1 MSVQVWCLSF
11 RQPYAGLVLDG
22 VKTVESRWRP
32 LLATLHNKTLAIHI
46 ARRDWEGQ
54 EWRAMLG
61 GPLGL
66 DPGQIDALLE
76 SGERFGRGVLAG
88 LVDVGET
95 WQCPTQLQ
103 AEELHE
109 LERAAVLTGLQEKHL
124 TYLANPR
131 WLKEPISM
139 TGGRD
144 LWTTE
149 IDVELLP
156 DETKPGLLSF

>member
-11 RQPYAGLVLDG
+11 RQPYAGLVLNG

-32 LLATLHNKTLAIHI
+32 LLAPLHNKTLAIHI

-66 DPGQIDALLE
+66 DPGQIEALLE

-88 LVDVGET
+88 RCSGPVSDSVRTSHRAPVTPVIHQDALRHSHTYDAVTLRCAIDYFLAFIYSK
-95 WQCPTQLQ
+95 CIFKRQL
-103 AEELHE
+103 L
-109 LERAAVLTGLQEKHL
+109 
-124 TYLANPR
+124 
-131 WLKEPISM
+131 
-139 TGGRD
+139 
-144 LWTTE
+144 
-149 IDVELLP
+149 
-156 DETKPGLLSF
+156 